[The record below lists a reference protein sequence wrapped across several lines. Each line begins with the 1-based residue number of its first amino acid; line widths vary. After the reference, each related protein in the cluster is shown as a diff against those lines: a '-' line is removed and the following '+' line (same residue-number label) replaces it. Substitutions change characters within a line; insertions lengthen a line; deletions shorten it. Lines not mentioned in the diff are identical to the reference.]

1 MRRRL
6 AILALVGI
14 WISVPVGAARALN
27 MISLTPVA
35 QEESLGETVLVTLQ
49 MQFDEATLGGGVDLL
64 FDPSVLDFVS
74 FEFDP
79 GLGDDPI
86 FRLTPSSPTDGNRL
100 VLGFG
105 DFDGIGG
112 SRAIGTVTFD
122 AVGVGV
128 ANLST
133 GPNAQPAGPFVSAA
147 SPLDL
152 LLVDFEASAVTVVPE
167 PSTLGLLIL
176 GSGGLVLL
184 GSKGGA
190 RRIR

>member
-1 MRRRL
+1 MESTVVEDDFEVETGVAGKRSFKNRTGKAFFDGRDIFL
-6 AILALVGI
+6 RNSSLRNHRIEDKGI
-14 WISVPVGAARALN
+14 
-27 MISLTPVA
+27 
-35 QEESLGETVLVTLQ
+35 
-49 MQFDEATLGGGVDLL
+49 
-64 FDPSVLDFVS
+64 FVS
-74 FEFDP
+74 FDFDP
-79 GLGDDPI
+79 GLGDDPS
-86 FRLTPSSPTDGNRL
+86 FRLTPLSPINGNLL

-105 DFDGIGG
+105 DFNGIAG

-152 LLVDFEASAVTVVPE
+152 LLVGFEASTVTVVPE